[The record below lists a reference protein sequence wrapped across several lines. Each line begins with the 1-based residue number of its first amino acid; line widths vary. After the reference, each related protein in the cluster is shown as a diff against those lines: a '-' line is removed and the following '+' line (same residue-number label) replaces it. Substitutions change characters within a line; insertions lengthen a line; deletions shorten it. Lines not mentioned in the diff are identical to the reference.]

1 METWAGSRG
10 HPPRLWG
17 EAGAFG
23 PLPASQP
30 QSSVF
35 LLNSLDVTL
44 HILSINHSLVSLRIV
59 KCHEPAEVPVEGQ
72 SLPSI
77 ILCQAPQWPLLAVCR
92 PVPLQ
97 LH

>member
-44 HILSINHSLVSLRIV
+44 HILSTKPLSRLPKNCEVSRT
-59 KCHEPAEVPVEGQ
+59 
-72 SLPSI
+72 S
-77 ILCQAPQWPLLAVCR
+77 
-92 PVPLQ
+92 
-97 LH
+97 